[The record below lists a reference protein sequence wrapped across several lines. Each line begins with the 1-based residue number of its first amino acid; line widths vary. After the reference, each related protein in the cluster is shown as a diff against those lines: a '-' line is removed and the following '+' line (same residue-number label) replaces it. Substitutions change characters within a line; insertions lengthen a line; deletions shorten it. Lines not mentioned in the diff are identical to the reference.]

1 MRSSKKLIKILAI
14 VCSIILIQSYSNAEV
29 IKFSNCKH
37 IKDPTGELAHKV
49 VNTILKAQGGET
61 TIYNE
66 KEALK
71 KLNDPFEFI
80 NRTFDTETKILTYE
94 SKKKGEDLYVN
105 KSNFKIR
112 DEKTFTIVSMFE
124 GKSGPFFNEETKKL
138 DFKGTAVKYTLHIYD
153 LSDATKK
160 TYSYNGSE
168 KELLSFQKCKS
179 DYSVPGSSESGDIAS
194 GTAFFINNRGNLLT
208 NNHVVEGCEVSK
220 INYFNKEYDTELIA
234 TDKIL
239 DLALLKAEVKPK
251 SFISF
256 SKKEPKKRQNITVA
270 GYPLGKYL
278 SDDLKINDG
287 KISALK
293 GFDNNSNEI
302 QHDIPINP
310 GNSGGPIV
318 NENGELVAVAVS
330 GMAKDITEGLNFG
343 IKSSAV
349 ENFLTSNQIN
359 INVGEMKFSM
369 SVDKVNKLLEESTVY
384 IFCN

>member
-1 MRSSKKLIKILAI
+1 MKRFLWMIVVMVLWCNFTSAEILLKDCSFKRKDGTFKKIREGKKHEYFISFKDGKI
-14 VCSIILIQSYSNAEV
+14 Y
-29 IKFSNCKH
+29 
-37 IKDPTGELAHKV
+37 KV
-49 VNTILKAQGGET
+49 VMTSLERIKAYQEFKDKYGVDLTRLVESGRVKNIEFQITFVDSELISGKRLEQGTYYDEPYYLYEE
-61 TIYNE
+61 I
-66 KEALK
+66 
-71 KLNDPFEFI
+71 FI
-80 NRTFDTETKILTYE
+80 NLKDNTVEYLLTSDDILGRSVIETREFVTEEQFGRKNLI
-94 SKKKGEDLYVN
+94 
-105 KSNFKIR
+105 FKCYM
-112 DEKTFTIVSMFE
+112 E
-124 GKSGPFFNEETKKL
+124 
-138 DFKGTAVKYTLHIYD
+138 D
-153 LSDATKK
+153 LSDSPDET
-160 TYSYNGSE
+160 GP
-168 KELLSFQKCKS
+168 L
-179 DYSVPGSSESGDIAS
+179 S
-194 GTAFFINNRGNLLT
+194 GTAFFINNKGNLLT

-349 ENFLTSNQIN
+349 ENFLTSNKIN

-369 SVDKVNKLLEESTVY
+369 SIDKVNKLLEESTVY
-384 IFCN
+384 TFCN